1 MQITEIKI
9 RKLFD
14 EGPLK
19 AVASVTFDDS
29 LVIHD
34 IKVIHAKD
42 RLFVVMPSNKNA
54 DGSFRDIVHPINSA
68 FRRYLED
75 AVIEAYQVKRIA
87 EKEN

>member
-34 IKVIHAKD
+34 IKVIHAKEH
-42 RLFVVMPSNKNA
+42 LFIVMPSNKNN

-68 FRRYLED
+68 FRGYLED

>member
-29 LVIHD
+29 LVVHD
-34 IKVIHAKD
+34 VKVIHAKEH
-42 RLFVVMPSNKNA
+42 LFVTMPSNKNA

-68 FRRYLED
+68 FRGYLED
-75 AVIEAYQVKRIA
+75 AVIDAYQVKRIA